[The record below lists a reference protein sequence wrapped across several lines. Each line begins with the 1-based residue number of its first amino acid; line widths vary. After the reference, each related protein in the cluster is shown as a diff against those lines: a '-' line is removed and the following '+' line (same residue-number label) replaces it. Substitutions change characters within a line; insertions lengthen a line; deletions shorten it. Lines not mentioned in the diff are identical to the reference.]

1 MQFCRKLKNCVLCGK
16 SGHNPK
22 WCWMYDTIDL
32 WMFRA
37 EELSRCGE
45 CLTLFQTD
53 ATQCTNCHTNR
64 VYWKPQDLNNGK
76 KSKTDN
82 IHLVKKFKT
91 ELQEKDTIIQE
102 LNTKITALEIKLK
115 SSKTAINELNLQ
127 WQNTVHQ
134 KEQELNKINSL
145 CEDKE
150 MELKELLEQINQK
163 DFELEQ
169 HRKRNAQPSQTAPA
183 AAQQPY
189 PASDSNNL
197 RHCNKSNCIRPTLE
211 DLQDQQQK
219 LGVIV
224 NQLYNKIMTQNMS
237 LLNYSGFNPYMGP
250 FDTGQYFR

>member
-1 MQFCRKLKNCVLCGK
+1 M
-16 SGHNPK
+16 
-22 WCWMYDTIDL
+22 
-32 WMFRA
+32 
-37 EELSRCGE
+37 
-45 CLTLFQTD
+45 
-53 ATQCTNCHTNR
+53 
-64 VYWKPQDLNNGK
+64 YWKPIGGDNHVESQ
-76 KSKTDN
+76 TDQIN
-82 IHLVKKFKT
+82 SVKNFQTK
-91 ELQEKDTIIQE
+91 LQEKDTIIQE
-102 LNTKITALEIKLK
+102 LKTKTTALEIKLK

-150 MELKELLEQINQK
+150 IELKELLEQINQK

-224 NQLYNKIMTQNMS
+224 NQLYNKVMTQNMS

-250 FDTGQYFR
+250 YDTGQYFNKL